1 VRVTIGEK
9 NMQTA
14 SVEWIS
20 EQKFLGVSPSGHGLV
35 MEAGPSNTA
44 ATPMEL
50 LLVALGGCTAS
61 DMVTI
66 LEKKRQK
73 LESLVVQVSGERAAD
88 PPRIWVKLDVVFR
101 LRGTLDEQA
110 VQRALE
116 LTKDKYCSVAA
127 MLEKSAK
134 ISWRYEIDPGKA

>member
-1 VRVTIGEK
+1 
-9 NMQTA
+9 MQTA

-35 MEAGPSNTA
+35 MDADGKSNTG

-50 LLVALGGCTAS
+50 LLIALGGCTAS

-73 LESLVVQVSGERAAD
+73 LESLVVECSGERAAD
-88 PPRIWVKLDVVFR
+88 PPRVWVKLDVVFK

-110 VQRALE
+110 VKRALE

-127 MLEKSAK
+127 MLQKTAP
-134 ISWRYEIDPGKA
+134 ISWRYEIQPAV